1 MFATSTQTH
10 THDAGALAAIVVKL
24 LDDAGR
30 ALDFDRHAAAVA
42 IAQASALLQ
51 ADHDRW
57 TARSEG
63 AAAEPARGG
72 LAPWQIRKVKAH
84 IEENL
89 DATVRIDDFT
99 AITRLS
105 ARYFSCAFKRSFGE
119 PPHAYLVRR
128 RIEKAQEMMLTTD
141 ESLSQIALACGLSD
155 QAHLSRL
162 FRRATGA
169 TPNAWRR
176 ERKGEPR
183 LRFAA

>member
-1 MFATSTQTH
+1 MIATSPQI
-10 THDAGALAAIVVKL
+10 HDAGALAAIVVKL

-30 ALDFDRHAAAVA
+30 ALDGDRQAAAAA
-42 IAQASALLQ
+42 IARASALLQ
-51 ADHDRW
+51 ADRDRW
-57 TARSEG
+57 SAQTDSG
-63 AAAEPARGG
+63 AAEPARGG

-84 IEENL
+84 IEDNL
-89 DATVRIDDFT
+89 DATVRVEDFT

-141 ESLSQIALACGLSD
+141 ETLSQIALACGLSD

-176 ERKGEPR
+176 ERRGEPQ

>member
-1 MFATSTQTH
+1 MFATAHQTYES
-10 THDAGALAAIVVKL
+10 GALAAIVVKL
-24 LDDAGR
+24 LDDAGK
-30 ALDFDRHAAAVA
+30 ALDLDRTAAAAA
-42 IAQASALLQ
+42 IARASALMQ
-51 ADHDRW
+51 ADHDRR
-57 TARSEG
+57 AVG
-63 AAAEPARGG
+63 PDAGPAEPARGG

-141 ESLSQIALACGLSD
+141 DSLSHIALACGLSD

-176 ERKGEPR
+176 ERRGEPQ
-183 LRFAA
+183 LRHAA

>member
-1 MFATSTQTH
+1 MFATSPQ

-30 ALDFDRHAAAVA
+30 ALDGDRQAAAAA
-42 IAQASALLQ
+42 IARASALLQ

-57 TARSEG
+57 AAQADSG
-63 AAAEPARGG
+63 ASEPARGG

-84 IEENL
+84 IEDNL
-89 DATVRIDDFT
+89 DTTVRVEDFT

-141 ESLSQIALACGLSD
+141 ETLSQIALACGLSD

-176 ERKGEPR
+176 ERKGEPQLR
-183 LRFAA
+183 LAA